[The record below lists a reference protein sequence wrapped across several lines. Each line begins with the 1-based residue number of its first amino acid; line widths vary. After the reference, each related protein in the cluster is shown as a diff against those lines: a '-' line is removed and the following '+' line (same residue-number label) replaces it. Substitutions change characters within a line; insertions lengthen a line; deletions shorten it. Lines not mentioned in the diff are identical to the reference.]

1 MERAMRIRPRI
12 VAMTLALGLAATG
25 LASCASDSAELTYNY
40 RPADADIYAGY
51 YDDPYY
57 DYDGWPYFWSGI
69 GHRRFG
75 YRGFHASHFAGH
87 HFGAHHR

>member
-1 MERAMRIRPRI
+1 MRFRPRI

-25 LASCASDSAELTYNY
+25 LAGCASDSAELSYQPTGTNL
-40 RPADADIYAGY
+40 YAGY

-57 DYDGWPYFWSGI
+57 DYDAWPYFWGGF
-69 GHRRFG
+69 GHRHFG
-75 YRGFHASHFAGH
+75 DHAFHGSHFGGH